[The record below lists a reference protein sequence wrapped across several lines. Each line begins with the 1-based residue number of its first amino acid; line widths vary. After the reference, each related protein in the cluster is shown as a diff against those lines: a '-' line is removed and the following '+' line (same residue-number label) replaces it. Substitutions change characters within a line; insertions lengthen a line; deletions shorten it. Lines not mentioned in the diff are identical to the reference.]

1 MTVTFEKIN
10 TLSDVDF
17 ESLCD
22 ASFPDID
29 INFFNKVPKEM
40 TDDQKKQYYFD
51 QCNSAVSGLSP
62 LQKEGESFFGF
73 KIVVDGVD
81 RVLNAGFLEA
91 DGTTYR
97 GHWYLASPINGS
109 RSFIY
114 SAETATVRQ
123 AFFQSEG
130 ITYYKAPT
138 FTGSLMYQALQR
150 NNTSNV
156 ISIVDQLDN
165 TAVPGGVVIKVQV

>member
-1 MTVTFEKIN
+1 MAVTFDKIN

-17 ESLCD
+17 ESLYD
-22 ASFPDID
+22 ASFPDIN

-40 TDDQKKQYYFD
+40 TEEQKKQYYFN
-51 QCNSAVSGLSP
+51 QCNSAVNGLSP

-81 RVLNAGFLEA
+81 RVLNAGFLEV

-97 GHWYLASPINGS
+97 GHWYLTSPINGS

-114 SAETATVRQ
+114 SAETAAVRQ
-123 AFFQSEG
+123 AFFESEG
-130 ITYYKAPT
+130 ITHYKAPT
-138 FTGSLMYQALQR
+138 FAGSLMYRALQR

-156 ISIVDQLDN
+156 ISIVDQVDN
-165 TAVPGGVVIKVQV
+165 PAIPDGVVIKVQV